1 MVRRLKELLIILA
14 ITAGLGEVVARVVT
28 RSPRMPVIFGQP
40 VLPLRPPE
48 HIVRAWID
56 QRNTAVYLA
65 PDEQLGWVPR
75 PSSAGLTY
83 VSNAQGVRT
92 FPTDRVYSSVPAP
105 GKIRIATFGD
115 SFTHCDEVTNDQTW
129 QNVLEQHDPRL
140 EVMNYGVP
148 GYGTDQAHLRHER
161 EIEHARP
168 HISMLGIWVENI
180 CRNLNIFRFYL
191 VPSGGM
197 SAKPRFVLEGGQLQ
211 LIEGAALSDAEVLQ
225 THLDPSTQ
233 PLLAKDYWFDP
244 YSVANYP
251 WRYSRA
257 VASVETLYFAWRR
270 AQTRDAL
277 YNDRAPEGIELTVA
291 IAQAFATTAR
301 AHGARPIVL
310 IIPMRDFLDTLHAG
324 PGKFPLVGKLQAA
337 GLDVLDMGPPISRLA
352 REQGT
357 AEIFLPSGHL
367 TAGGNAMFAREL
379 SVLLAPLLEA
389 VVTAT
394 ATTAVG
400 SSGTPP
406 AVGTATAT
414 PTP

>member
-1 MVRRLKELLIILA
+1 MARRLKELLIIVA
-14 ITAGLGEVVARVVT
+14 ITFGLGEIVARVLT

-40 VLPLRPPE
+40 LLPLLPPE
-48 HIVRAWID
+48 PIVRAWID

-65 PDEQLGWVPR
+65 PDELLGWVPR

-83 VSNAQGVRT
+83 VSNAQGVRA
-92 FPTDRVYSSVPAP
+92 FPTDRVYTSTPAA
-105 GKIRIATFGD
+105 GRVRIATFGD
-115 SFTHCDEVTNDQTW
+115 SFTHCDEVTNDHTW
-129 QNVLEQHDPRL
+129 QYALEQSDPRL

-161 EIEHARP
+161 EIGRARP
-168 HISMLGIWVENI
+168 HISVLGIWVENI

-197 SAKPRFVLEGGQLQ
+197 SAKPRFVLQGDQLE
-211 LIEGAALSDAEVLQ
+211 LIKGAALTDDEVLR

-257 VASVETLYFAWRR
+257 VASVETLHFAWRR

-277 YNDRAPEGIELTVA
+277 YEYRAPEGIDLTVA

-301 AHGARPIVL
+301 AHGSRPVVL

-324 PGKFPLVGKLQAA
+324 PGKFPLVGKLQEA
-337 GLDVLDMGPPISRLA
+337 GLDVLDMGPPISQLA
-352 REQGT
+352 HAQGT
-357 AEIFLPSGHL
+357 EALFLPSGHL
-367 TAGGNAMFAREL
+367 TPAGNAAFAREL
-379 SVLLAPLLEA
+379 SVLLAPMVEA

-394 ATTAVG
+394 AAAGTT
-400 SSGTPP
+400 T
-406 AVGTATAT
+406 TT